1 VTGRSG
7 PAATVRP
14 SETAVWLSVA
24 TLVATVATAGSLWFS
39 LGLGLTPC
47 DLCWYQRILMY
58 PLVAVLG
65 VATAERRPAV
75 VRTALP
81 LVGVGLS
88 LAAYHSYLQAT
99 MSECT
104 IGGPCATVQWQSPVV
119 GLTIPNLSLV
129 AFGLLAVLLV
139 GVWVRDEQQ

>member
-1 VTGRSG
+1 MT
-7 PAATVRP
+7 PARP
-14 SETAVWLSVA
+14 SETTLWLSAA

-65 VATAERRPAV
+65 VATLERRPAV
-75 VRTALP
+75 SRTALP
-81 LVGVGLS
+81 LVGLGVGLS
-88 LAAYHSYLQAT
+88 AYHSYLQAT
-99 MSECT
+99 TTACAL
-104 IGGPCATVQWQSPVV
+104 GGPCAAVQWQSPGL

-129 AFGLLAVLLV
+129 AFGLLAALLV
-139 GVWVRDEQQ
+139 GMWLRVERR

>member
-1 VTGRSG
+1 M
-7 PAATVRP
+7 TVRTP
-14 SETAVWLSVA
+14 ETTGWLSAA

-65 VATAERRPAV
+65 VATIEARPAV
-75 VRTALP
+75 FRTALP
-81 LVGVGLS
+81 LVGLGLGLS
-88 LAAYHSYLQAT
+88 AYHSYLQAT
-99 MSECT
+99 QGQCT
-104 IGGPCATVQWQSPVV
+104 LGGPCATVQWQSLSL

-129 AFGLLAVLLV
+129 AFVLLAVLLV
-139 GVWVRDEQQ
+139 GMRLRVE

>member
-1 VTGRSG
+1 MDRD
-7 PAATVRP
+7 P
-14 SETAVWLSVA
+14 ETTLWLSVA

-39 LGLGLTPC
+39 LGRGLTPC

-65 VATAERRPAV
+65 VATAENRPAV

-81 LVGVGLS
+81 LVGIGLS
-88 LAAYHSYLQAT
+88 LAAYHSYIQAT
-99 MSECT
+99 LTECT
-104 IGGPCATVQWQSPVV
+104 IGGPCATVQWQSPVI

-139 GVWVRDEQQ
+139 GLWVRVDRR

>member
-1 VTGRSG
+1 VTARPS
-7 PAATVRP
+7 PPTAWLSAATV
-14 SETAVWLSVA
+14 VA
-24 TLVATVATAGSLWFS
+24 AIATAGSLWFS

-65 VATAERRPAV
+65 VATVERRPAV
-75 VRTALP
+75 WRTALP
-81 LVGVGLS
+81 LVSLGLS

-99 MSECT
+99 VAQCT
-104 IGGPCATVQWQSPVV
+104 VGGPCATVQWQSPLV

-129 AFGLLAVLLV
+129 AFGLLAVGLV
-139 GVWVRDEQQ
+139 GLRKHA